1 MRITSLALALT
12 LAVLPVAGLAH
23 GDAPRKAAA
32 AQPMVETDF
41 GRTGDPRKAARTI
54 RVDMSDRMRF
64 SPDTIEVKPGDTVRF
79 VVRNSGRTM
88 HEMVLDDEG
97 AEDHARLMKK
107 HPAWDDRPT
116 WRTSAGQDR
125 RDRVAVHQGG
135 RVLLRLPDPG
145 LKRGRDGRKDPR
157 ALSGGPC
164 ARHP

>member
-64 SPDTIEVKPGDTVRF
+64 SPDTIEVKPGDTVRL

-88 HEMVLDDEG
+88 HEMVLGTMKELR
-97 AEDHARLMKK
+97 DHAELMKK
-107 HPAWDDRPT
+107 HPGMEHDEPYMAHVGPGKTAEIVWQFTR
-116 WRTSAGQDR
+116 AGEFYF
-125 RDRVAVHQGG
+125 GC
-135 RVLLRLPDPG
+135 LIPG
-145 LKRGRDGRKDPR
+145 HFEAGMVGKILVR
-157 ALSGGPC
+157 
-164 ARHP
+164 